1 MTESGWTTVS
11 GPQAS
16 YRSQE
21 WMDPNLEKTE
31 WMDIG
36 SVKNTRRCIPVHIRH
51 MSNANLFES
60 LVFILCCIFLQ

>member
-1 MTESGWTTVS
+1 MEKTESGWTTVS

-16 YRSQE
+16 SRSQE

-36 SVKNTRRCIPVHIRH
+36 SVKNTR
-51 MSNANLFES
+51 
-60 LVFILCCIFLQ
+60 